1 MFRFLAPPPRAPLV
15 FTSVS
20 GVFSLSCVF
29 SLHHNQTLADR
40 GEQIRRFARGNRIL
54 LTFKQTPFA
63 ISFANR
69 TGCQMPIAT
78 LTFDLSDPDEQQE
91 HLFALK
97 GKDSRLSISELDEK
111 LRRILKYPVEGQ
123 DDVGS
128 FQLDE
133 RTILWVRRCLYEI
146 VEDRNVPEVN

>member
-1 MFRFLAPPPRAPLV
+1 
-15 FTSVS
+15 
-20 GVFSLSCVF
+20 
-29 SLHHNQTLADR
+29 
-40 GEQIRRFARGNRIL
+40 
-54 LTFKQTPFA
+54 
-63 ISFANR
+63 
-69 TGCQMPIAT
+69 MPIAT

-128 FQLDE
+128 IQLDE

-146 VEDRNVPEVN
+146 VEDRNLPEVN

>member
-54 LTFKQTPFA
+54 LTFKRTPFG
-63 ISFANR
+63 ISFANH

>member
-146 VEDRNVPEVN
+146 VEDRNLPEVN